1 MIVTARAT
9 ESGRQKGTASGRY
22 HVIETVEHLVV
33 RVGVV
38 LQLRPQMDE
47 LFQSLVVRIRAPTQL
62 VAHKLIEGQICI
74 DGADD
79 RIPVLP
85 GLPAHFVLIYGED
98 SITLAKSC
106 DIEPVTTPA
115 FAETRIVE

>member
-9 ESGRQKGTASGRY
+9 ESGCQKGTASGRH

-47 LFQSLVVRIRAPTQL
+47 LFQGLVVRIRSPTQL
-62 VAHKLIEGQICI
+62 VAHKLIEG
-74 DGADD
+74 
-79 RIPVLP
+79 
-85 GLPAHFVLIYGED
+85 
-98 SITLAKSC
+98 
-106 DIEPVTTPA
+106 
-115 FAETRIVE
+115 